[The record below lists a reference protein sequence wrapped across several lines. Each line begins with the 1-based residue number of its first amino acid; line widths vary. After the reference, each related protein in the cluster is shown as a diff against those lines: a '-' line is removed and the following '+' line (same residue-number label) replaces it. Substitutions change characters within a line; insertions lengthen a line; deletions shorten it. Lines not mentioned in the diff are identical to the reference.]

1 MTVGKKKNKLLDR
14 ILVCLE
20 DCFGDWSP
28 GRPTRPCLV
37 DEMPAVFHRFVE
49 EDRALLQVDRFCRA
63 EDMDAMVR
71 VFKDSGVYSGKLC
84 STKILHSTLALVEF
98 PDGSLKKV
106 DPELVTFLNDEY
118 K

>member
-1 MTVGKKKNKLLDR
+1 MGKKTNKLLDR
-14 ILVCLE
+14 ILSFLE
-20 DCFGDWSP
+20 DHFDVWAP
-28 GRPTRPCLV
+28 GQPTRPCLV
-37 DEMPAVFHRFVE
+37 DEKPAVFHRFVD

-71 VFKDSGVYSGKLC
+71 VFKDSGVYSGKFC

-106 DPELVTFLNDEY
+106 DPELVTLLNDEY

>member
-1 MTVGKKKNKLLDR
+1 MGKKTNKLLDR
-14 ILVCLE
+14 ILACLE
-20 DCFGDWSP
+20 DRFGDWAP

-37 DEMPAVFHRFVE
+37 DDKPAVFHRFVE
-49 EDRALLQVDRFCRA
+49 EDRALLQFDRFCKA
-63 EDMDAMVR
+63 EAMEAIVQ
-71 VFKDSGVYSGKLC
+71 VFKDSGVYCGKTC

-106 DPELVTFLNDEY
+106 DLEHVTFLNDEY